1 MDPEQVRR
9 LTDLANTL
17 AASRDYQGAGMN
29 PEINGLSLPENGP
42 YLGRDI
48 PVWGK
53 SQAIPQVLPVDERTG
68 GVDMAT
74 LSQWMAQ
81 KMTQGGGGMLPGAGI
96 VGGINRASR
105 LIPSTMTPQQFV
117 YNLLNKKTVIGPDV
131 LKMMEEVPDTMKR
144 TGTVGTGVIDA
155 WQDMTPE
162 IWNAVELA
170 ASRAAE
176 RFMPKAAPV
185 NPEILKI
192 FAKYR

>member
-17 AASRDYQGAGMN
+17 AASREYQGAAMN
-29 PEINGLSLPENGP
+29 PELNLSLPENGP

-53 SQAIPQVLPVDERTG
+53 SQVMPQVLPVNENTG
-68 GVDMAT
+68 GVDMTT
-74 LSQWMAQ
+74 LSQWIAQ
-81 KMTQGGGGMLPGAGI
+81 KMTQGGGMLPG
-96 VGGINRASR
+96 VGLSAKASR
-105 LIPSTMTPQQFV
+105 LIPATMTPMQFV

-131 LKMMEEVPDTMKR
+131 LKMMEGVPDTMKR

-155 WQDMTPE
+155 WQNMTPE
-162 IWNAVELA
+162 MWNAVELE
-170 ASRAAE
+170 ASRASE
-176 RFMPKAAPV
+176 RFMPKAAQV